1 MCSVTTY
8 DGRVAWLR
16 MRAETLKGHLDG
28 ILLAV
33 LEPGPLH
40 GYAIMEALRVR
51 SFGQVDL
58 PTGTVYPA
66 LHRLERAGLV
76 RANWSEAGGRR
87 RRVYRLTPAGRSALD
102 TERSTW
108 RDFSAVVSVLLQP
121 AQEAVNPA

>member
-1 MCSVTTY
+1 
-8 DGRVAWLR
+8 

-40 GYAIMEALRVR
+40 GYAVMEALRAR
-51 SFGQVDL
+51 SAGQVDL

-76 RANWSEAGGRR
+76 TANWSQGGGRR
-87 RRVYRLTPAGRSALD
+87 RRVYELTPAGRRALD
-102 TERSTW
+102 TERTTW
-108 RDFSAVVSVLLQP
+108 RDFSAAATALLQP
-121 AQEAVNPA
+121 LPLAASPQ

>member
-1 MCSVTTY
+1 
-8 DGRVAWLR
+8 

-40 GYAIMEALRVR
+40 GYAVMEALRVR
-51 SFGQVDL
+51 SGGHVDL

-76 RANWSEAGGRR
+76 KADWSQAGGRR
-87 RRVYRLTPAGRSALD
+87 RRVYELTPAGLRSLEA
-102 TERSTW
+102 ERGTW
-108 RDFSAVVSVLLQP
+108 RDFSAVVTALLRP
-121 AQEAVNPA
+121 APLAANPA

>member
-1 MCSVTTY
+1 
-8 DGRVAWLR
+8 

-51 SFGQVDL
+51 SSGHVDL

-76 RANWSEAGGRR
+76 AANWSQPGGRR
-87 RRVYRLTPAGRSALD
+87 RRVYTLTPAGRRALE
-102 TERSTW
+102 TERGTW
-108 RDFSAVVSVLLQP
+108 RDFSAVVSALLQP
-121 AQEAVNPA
+121 APLAASPS